1 MKRSLRI
8 LAAILVVAAIGF
20 WVATGAH
27 WGWNQSKVPKKTLDE
42 ITGIEQV
49 TYEERFVAG
58 FEFLGGATLAAGA
71 LLIASFFF
79 RKKNTGGVEQTP
91 V

>member
-42 ITGIEQV
+42 VTGIEQV

-58 FEFLGGATLAAGA
+58 FEFLGAAAVGAGG

-79 RKKNTGGVEQTP
+79 RNKNTGGAKQTT